1 MRPEYEFLRNAAIMF
16 TGSVTLGAALLVGSG
31 FFAGRMEQAYQRQRA
46 QLHDTGQRYQAVAE
60 EEKIIRDY
68 LPQFMG
74 LRETGIV
81 GAEHRLNW
89 IEVLQDAAAELQL
102 PSLAYEISAQQPGD
116 TELAVPGTHQVFI
129 SQMTLNVQLLHE
141 GDLFALFDLL
151 EARVK
156 GLYRVASCE
165 LVRNFTEL
173 AEDPV
178 AANISANCVLEWFS
192 IRPAGDPET
201 NAG

>member
-1 MRPEYEFLRNAAIMF
+1 MKPEYEFLRNAAVTF
-16 TGSVTLGAALLVGSG
+16 AGSAALGAVLLAGSG

-46 QLHDTGQRYQAVAE
+46 QLSAAGQRYLAVAE

-68 LPQFMG
+68 LPQFAS
-74 LRETGIV
+74 LRAAGIV

-89 IEVLQDAAAELQL
+89 IEVLQDAAAVLQL
-102 PSLAYEISAQQPGD
+102 PSLAYEISAQRPGNA
-116 TELAVPGTHQVFI
+116 EIAPAPGTHKVFT

-151 EARVK
+151 DERAK

-165 LVRNFTEL
+165 LTRNFTEL
-173 AEDPV
+173 AADPA
-178 AANISANCVLEWFS
+178 AANVSANCVLEWFS
-192 IRPAGDPET
+192 VRPADDPET
-201 NAG
+201 SA

>member
-1 MRPEYEFLRNAAIMF
+1 MKPEYEFLRSAAITFM
-16 TGSVTLGAALLVGSG
+16 GSVILGAALLVGSG

-68 LPQFMG
+68 LPQFVG

-81 GAEHRLNW
+81 GAEHRLHW

-102 PSLAYEISAQQPGD
+102 PSLAYEISAQQPGVV
-116 TELAVPGTHQVFI
+116 ELAAAPGTHRVFI
-129 SQMTLNVQLLHE
+129 SRMTLNMQLLHE
-141 GDLFALFDLL
+141 GDLFALFELL
-151 EARVK
+151 EARTK

-165 LVRNFTEL
+165 LARNFTEL

-178 AANISANCVLEWFS
+178 AANISAICVLEWFS
-192 IRPAGDPET
+192 IRPAGGLET
-201 NAG
+201 NA

>member
-1 MRPEYEFLRNAAIMF
+1 MKPEYEFLRSAAIMF
-16 TGSVTLGAALLVGSG
+16 MGSVTLGAALLAGSG
-31 FFAGRMEQAYQRQRA
+31 FFAGRMEQSYQRQHAR
-46 QLHDTGQRYQAVAE
+46 LSDTSQRYLAVVE

-74 LRETGIV
+74 LSETGIV
-81 GAEHRLNW
+81 GAEHRLHW
-89 IEVLQDAAAELQL
+89 IEVLQYAAAELQL
-102 PSLAYEISAQQPGD
+102 PSLAYEISAQQPGAVK
-116 TELAVPGTHQVFI
+116 LAPAPGTHQVFI

-151 EARVK
+151 EARAK

-165 LVRNFTEL
+165 LVRNYTEL
-173 AEDPV
+173 TEDPV

-201 NAG
+201 NA